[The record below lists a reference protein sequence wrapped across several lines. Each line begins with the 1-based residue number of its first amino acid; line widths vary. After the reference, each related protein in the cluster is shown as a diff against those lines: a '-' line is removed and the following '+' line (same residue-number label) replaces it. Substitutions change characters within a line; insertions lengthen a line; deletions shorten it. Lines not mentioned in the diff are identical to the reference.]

1 MPRTKALTEQ
11 EAIATILVNQRLMR
25 NGSPPI
31 VNALDLLPAK
41 LREEV
46 LDDAQAVI
54 DGLKACR
61 ISEEP
66 ES

>member
-1 MPRTKALTEQ
+1 MKPVTEQ
-11 EAIATILVNQRLMR
+11 EVIATILVNQRIMR

-31 VNALDLLPAK
+31 VNALDLLPQK

-46 LDDAQAVI
+46 LEDAQAVI

-61 ISEEP
+61 IAGAP
-66 ES
+66 E